1 MFGFFKKK
9 KKKKVERVEKRK
21 KQRRVGDRPRRS
33 EVRWEPD
40 KEDRRSGEDRRKGGN
55 TWDERDWQVIQTW
68 AAVSLKSTGF
78 YWKLNAF
85 VVFLLVCVIKMTTH
99 RNHNSIRKGQ

>member
-9 KKKKVERVEKRK
+9 EKKKVERVDKRR
-21 KQRRVGDRPRRS
+21 KQRRSGEQPRRS
-33 EVRWEPD
+33 EVRWEPE

-55 TWDERDWQVIQTW
+55 TWDERDWQVTHAWQVKSW
-68 AAVSLKSTGF
+68 KSTGF
-78 YWKLNAF
+78 YWKLNAN

-99 RNHNSIRKGQ
+99 HYH